1 MATINFSVP
10 DDVKVAFNEMFN
22 DQNKSAIITEL
33 MREAVARAQARQRS
47 RSAIANIL
55 GRRETAS
62 ALSEEGFRV
71 AREDGRS

>member
-10 DDVKVAFNEMFN
+10 EDVKVAFNEMFN

-33 MREAVARAQARQRS
+33 MREAVVRAQARQRS
-47 RSAIANIL
+47 RSAIENIL
-55 GRRETAS
+55 ERRGA
-62 ALSEEGFRV
+62 APVLSEERFRI

>member
-33 MREAVARAQARQRS
+33 MREAVLRAQARQRS
-47 RSAIANIL
+47 RNAITNIL
-55 GRRETAS
+55 GRREA
-62 ALSEEGFRV
+62 APVLSEESFRV